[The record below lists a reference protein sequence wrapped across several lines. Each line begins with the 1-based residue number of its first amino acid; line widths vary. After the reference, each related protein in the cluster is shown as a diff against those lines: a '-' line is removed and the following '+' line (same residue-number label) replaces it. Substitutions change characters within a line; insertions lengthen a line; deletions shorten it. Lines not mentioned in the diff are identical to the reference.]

1 MMKCVL
7 GYLNGLVVSI
17 LIFFEVYGIC
27 VIKNNSFLGFFEII
41 ELEDFL

>member
-7 GYLNGLVVSI
+7 GYLNGIVVSI

-27 VIKNNSFLGFFEII
+27 VIKNKSFVVVEII
-41 ELEDFL
+41 